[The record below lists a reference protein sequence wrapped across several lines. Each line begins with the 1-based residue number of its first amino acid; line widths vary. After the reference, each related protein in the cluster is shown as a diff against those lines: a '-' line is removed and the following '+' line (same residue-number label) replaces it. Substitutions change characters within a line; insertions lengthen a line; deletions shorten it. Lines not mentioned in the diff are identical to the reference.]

1 MVVVFAAI
9 IILKSKFYKLK
20 LIFCLIHFLIS
31 RKNKNMHCDFI
42 QLRTCN
48 GTLLIAADEII
59 RCQAS
64 SNYTW
69 FYFANKTALLI
80 AKTIGTYVNVLEE
93 NDFIRIHQSHVIN
106 RAYINRMDE
115 NGEIW
120 LNDGTKYV
128 VSKRRKQ
135 MVKRQMC
142 GLKIAG

>member
-1 MVVVFAAI
+1 
-9 IILKSKFYKLK
+9 
-20 LIFCLIHFLIS
+20 
-31 RKNKNMHCDFI
+31 MHTNYI
-42 QLRTCN
+42 KLRTSN
-48 GTLLIAADEII
+48 GTLIISSLEII

-69 FYFANKTALLI
+69 FYFTNKTSLLI
-80 AKTIGTYVNVLEE
+80 AKTIGTYVHILEE

-120 LNDGTKYV
+120 LTDGTKYV

-135 MVKRQMC
+135 LVKKQMC

>member
-1 MVVVFAAI
+1 VKNNGGCFSTI
-9 IILKSKFYKLK
+9 IISSTNFLKII
-20 LIFCLIHFLIS
+20 LIKIKI
-31 RKNKNMHCDFI
+31 KIMHGNYI
-42 QLRTCN
+42 QLRTSN
-48 GTLLIAADEII
+48 GILIISALEII

-69 FYFANKTALLI
+69 FYFANKNPLLI
-80 AKTIGTYVNVLEE
+80 AKTIGTYVHVLEE

-106 RAYINRMDE
+106 KAYINRMDE
-115 NGEIW
+115 KGEIW
-120 LNDGTKYV
+120 LHDGTKYV

>member
-1 MVVVFAAI
+1 MHNNFI
-9 IILKSKFYKLK
+9 RLKTS
-20 LIFCLIHFLIS
+20 
-31 RKNKNMHCDFI
+31 
-42 QLRTCN
+42 N
-48 GTLLIAADEII
+48 GTLVISPIDII

-69 FYFANKTALLI
+69 FYFANKNPLLI
-80 AKTIGTYVNVLEE
+80 AKTIGTYVHILEE

-106 RAYINRMDE
+106 RAYINRMDV

-135 MVKRQMC
+135 MVKKQMC
-142 GLKIAG
+142 RLKIAV

>member
-1 MVVVFAAI
+1 
-9 IILKSKFYKLK
+9 
-20 LIFCLIHFLIS
+20 
-31 RKNKNMHCDFI
+31 MHCDYI
-42 QLRTCN
+42 QLRTSN
-48 GTLLIAADEII
+48 GTLLISALEIV

-69 FYFANKTALLI
+69 FYFTNKTSLLI
-80 AKTIGTYVNVLEE
+80 AKTIGTYVHVLEE

-106 RAYINRMDE
+106 RAYINRMDK

-128 VSKRRKQ
+128 VSKRRKT
-135 MVKRQMC
+135 MVKKQMC

>member
-1 MVVVFAAI
+1 M
-9 IILKSKFYKLK
+9 L
-20 LIFCLIHFLIS
+20 
-31 RKNKNMHCDFI
+31 CDFI

-48 GTLLIAADEII
+48 GTLLITAGEII

-69 FYFANKTALLI
+69 FYFTNKTSLLV

-106 RAYINRMDE
+106 RAYINRLDE

-120 LNDGTKYV
+120 LTDGTKYV

>member
-1 MVVVFAAI
+1 MQYN
-9 IILKSKFYKLK
+9 S
-20 LIFCLIHFLIS
+20 
-31 RKNKNMHCDFI
+31 I
-42 QLRTCN
+42 QLKTCR
-48 GTLLIAADEII
+48 GTFIITAAEII

-69 FYFANKTALLI
+69 FYFANKTPLLI
-80 AKTIGTYVNVLEE
+80 AKTIGTYVHVLEE

-120 LNDGTKYV
+120 LTDGTKYV